1 MNLLQLIATC
11 RHQIRQI
18 ETDADMLQLPVDL
31 RLSMT
36 ENMKAARST
45 LTQAEKWLVEQVCDN
60 TGVGVA
66 KLRLWE
72 RKLLDLTLRNNLLNM
87 RLGKN
92 AQPLVFRLV

>member
-36 ENMKAARST
+36 ENMKAAMST

-60 TGVGVA
+60 TGEGLA
-66 KLRLWE
+66 KLR
-72 RKLLDLTLRNNLLNM
+72 
-87 RLGKN
+87 
-92 AQPLVFRLV
+92 